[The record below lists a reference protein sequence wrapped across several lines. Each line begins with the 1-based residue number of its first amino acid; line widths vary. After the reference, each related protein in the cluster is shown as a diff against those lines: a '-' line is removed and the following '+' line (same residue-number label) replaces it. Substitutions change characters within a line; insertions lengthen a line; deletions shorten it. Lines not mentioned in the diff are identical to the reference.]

1 MPRFKDSMQNKSTN
15 DPFNEDDEIDL
26 QDYVNVLIH
35 RRKAFFITFLT
46 IFSLVISYTFLM
58 KPVYE
63 ATATLRLKDD
73 KGKGTVLDE
82 LLQTSASTVA
92 QEIEII
98 KSRTNAEKV
107 AKRLHLQINLTT
119 EKGNA
124 AFKLV
129 DLSADSVAKTYFI
142 TITGP
147 GSYRVQDMQKNSVG
161 DGKNGLL
168 FQNEKL
174 TLLIDDLRGETGDRV
189 RIDIVPFRTAVNVMR
204 ENITAE
210 ENPKQ
215 TNIIKLSYKDTDP
228 ELARDVVN
236 NLVQS
241 YLEQTIS
248 FKAEEADRT
257 VQFLEQQLE
266 KVKQDLELAERNL
279 EAFKRATGVIQL
291 DTEVEALIQK
301 LSDTEKER
309 AGITIQKKQ
318 AEFSLDSLKDAASRD
333 EAYSPVVFR
342 QDPLIAGMAGKMA
355 DLEIQKQALLNEY
368 TITHPLVKTVQEQIN
383 ELQKKIRTTYDTSLR
398 NLVKQEEDF
407 TRQLGI
413 YEGRM
418 KKLPSTER
426 ELARLTRFFKVN
438 ADIYTFLLQKREE
451 TNIAKAS
458 TISNIDI
465 VDPAVAPEDPIKPKI
480 PLYLILGF
488 LSAGMFGM
496 FAAFIK
502 DYLDNTIKDADIV
515 KRELDIPILALI
527 PHIPESEE
535 GGDNEKHASLI
546 THYEPKSSISEAFRS
561 LRTSIHFSGISK
573 KRQVMMV
580 TSSLP
585 YEGKSTIIGNL
596 SIILSQTG
604 AKVLLLDCDLRRPSM
619 HKLYGHTKAP
629 GLTELLAGDTNI
641 EAIIHNTQIPGLDF
655 ISAGTTPP
663 NPAELLGSDKMK
675 NMLQA
680 FREQYDVVLLDAPP
694 VLAVTDALLLSS
706 MTDMVFMVVELGR
719 VPIKAAAH
727 AREMLQ
733 SVGAPLA
740 GVVLNDK
747 SKEGLQKYGY
757 YGEKYYRYGYYYG
770 YGQYSEEPAKQKSK
784 GIRTWVHRLLK
795 K

>member
-1 MPRFKDSMQNKSTN
+1 MQNTN
-15 DPFNEDDEIDL
+15 DPFNQDDVINL
-26 QDYVNVLIH
+26 QDYISVLIR
-35 RRKAFFITFLT
+35 RRKAFTITFLA
-46 IFSLVISYTFLM
+46 IFLAVAAYTFLM
-58 KPVYE
+58 NPVYE

-82 LLQTSASTVA
+82 LLQTRTSPVA

-107 AKRLHLQINLTT
+107 AKRLHLQFAVTV

-124 AFKLV
+124 SFKIV
-129 DLSADSVAKTYFI
+129 DLSADPTAKTYFI
-142 TITGP
+142 TVTGS
-147 GSYRVQDMQKNSVG
+147 GAYRIQDMQKKFVG
-161 DGKNGLL
+161 DGKSNLL
-168 FQNEKL
+168 FQSADL
-174 TLLIDDLRGETGDRV
+174 TLLIEDLRGETGDRI
-189 RIDIVPFRTAVNVMR
+189 RIDIIPFRTAVNVLR
-204 ENITAE
+204 ENITAD

-248 FKAEEADRT
+248 FKAEEANRT

-279 EAFKRATGVIQL
+279 EAFKRTTGVMQL
-291 DTEVEALIQK
+291 DTEVQALIGK
-301 LSDTEKER
+301 LSETEKER
-309 AGITIQKKQ
+309 AGVTIQKKQ
-318 AEFSLDSLKDAASRD
+318 AEFSLESLKHATSKN
-333 EAYSPVVFR
+333 EPYSPVVFR
-342 QDPLIAGMAGKMA
+342 QDPLIAGIAGKLA
-355 DLEIQKQALLNEY
+355 DLEIQKQALLNDY
-368 TITHPLVKTVQEQIN
+368 TATHPLVKSLQDQIN
-383 ELQKKIRTTYDTSLR
+383 ELQHKIGMTYDTSFR
-398 NLVKQEEDF
+398 NLVKQEKDY

-413 YEGRM
+413 YEAKMRR
-418 KKLPSTER
+418 LPSTER
-426 ELARLTRFFKVN
+426 ELARLTRLFKVN

-465 VDPAVAPEDPIKPKI
+465 VDPAVTPEDPIKPKV

-488 LSAGMFGM
+488 LSAVISGIFV
-496 FAAFIK
+496 AFIK
-502 DYLDNTIKDADIV
+502 DYLDNTIKDADMV
-515 KRELDIPILALI
+515 KRELNLPILALI
-527 PHIPESEE
+527 PHIPAADV
-535 GGDNEKHASLI
+535 GMDNEKHASLI

-561 LRTSIHFSGISK
+561 LRTSIHFSSISK

-596 SIILSQTG
+596 AIILSQTG

-619 HKLYGHTKAP
+619 HKLYGNKKSP
-629 GLTELLAGDTNI
+629 GLTELLAGDTNMD
-641 EAIIHNTQIPGLDF
+641 AIIHNTEIPGLDF

-663 NPAELLGSDKMK
+663 NPAELLGSDKMRELLK
-675 NMLQA
+675 T
-680 FREQYDVVLLDAPP
+680 FRDRYDVILLDAPP
-694 VLAVTDALLLSS
+694 VLSVTDALLLSS
-706 MTDMVFMVVELGR
+706 MTDMVFMVLELGR
-719 VPIKAAAH
+719 VPIKAAVH
-727 AREMLQ
+727 TKEILQ
-733 SVGAPLA
+733 NVGAPLA

-747 SKEGLQKYGY
+747 SKEGLQRYGY

-770 YGQYSEEPAKQKSK
+770 YGHYSEEPAKQKPK
-784 GIRTWVHRLLK
+784 GIQEWMHRLLK

>member
-1 MPRFKDSMQNKSTN
+1 MQNTSTN
-15 DPFNEDDEIDL
+15 DPFNQEDVINI
-26 QDYVNVLIH
+26 QDYVSVLIR
-35 RRKAFFITFLT
+35 RRKAFTIVFLT
-46 IFSLVISYTFLM
+46 IFLAVAAYTFLM

-63 ATATLRLKDD
+63 ATATLRLKED
-73 KGKGTVLDE
+73 KGKISPLDE
-82 LLQTSASTVA
+82 LILNNASPVNT
-92 QEIEII
+92 EIELINT
-98 KSRTNAEKV
+98 RTPAEKV
-107 AKRLHLQINLTT
+107 ATRLQLQFTPT
-119 EKGNA
+119 VEPGNA
-124 AFKLV
+124 TFQLL
-129 DLSADSVAKTYFI
+129 DLSADPVAKAYFI

-168 FQNEKL
+168 FQSENL
-174 TLLIDDLRGETGDRV
+174 GLLIDDLRGETGDRV

-241 YLEQTIS
+241 YLEQTIG

-257 VQFLEQQLE
+257 FQFLEQQLE

-279 EAFKRATGVIQL
+279 EAFKRTTGVMQL
-291 DTEVEALIQK
+291 DTEVQALIEK

-309 AGITIQKKQ
+309 ASITIQKKQ
-318 AEFSLDSLKDAASRD
+318 AEFSLESLKDAASKD

-368 TITHPLVKTVQEQIN
+368 TITHPLVKAVQEQIN
-383 ELQKKIRTTYDTSLR
+383 ELQHKIGMTYDTSFR
-398 NLVKQEEDF
+398 NLVKQEQDY
-407 TRQLGI
+407 TRQLEI
-413 YEGRM
+413 YETKMR
-418 KKLPSTER
+418 KLPSTER
-426 ELARLTRFFKVN
+426 ELARLTRLFKVN

-465 VDPAVAPEDPIKPKI
+465 VDPAVTPEVPVKPKKL
-480 PLYLILGF
+480 LYLGLGLSIGIMAGIIL
-488 LSAGMFGM
+488 
-496 FAAFIK
+496 AFILEN
-502 DYLDNTIKDADIV
+502 LDNTIKDADMV
-515 KRELDIPILALI
+515 KRELNLPILAVI
-527 PHIPESEE
+527 PHIPAAEA
-535 GGDNEKHASLI
+535 GMDNEKHASLI
-546 THYEPKSSISEAFRS
+546 THYEPKSSISEAFRN

-580 TSSLP
+580 TSCMP

-596 SIILSQTG
+596 AIILSQTG

-619 HKLYGHTKAP
+619 HKLYGNAKAP
-629 GLTELLAGDTNI
+629 GLTELLAGDTNVD
-641 EAIIHNTQIPGLDF
+641 AIIHNTQIAGLDF

-675 NMLQA
+675 NILQT
-680 FREQYDVVLLDAPP
+680 FRERYDVILLDAPP
-694 VLAVTDALLLSS
+694 ILAVTDSLLLSN
-706 MTDMVFMVVELGR
+706 MTDMVFMILELGR
-719 VPIKAAAH
+719 VPIKAAVH
-727 AREMLQ
+727 VREMLQ
-733 SVGAPLA
+733 NVGAPLA

-747 SKEGLQKYGY
+747 SEEGLKRYGY

-770 YGQYSEEPAKQKSK
+770 YGQYSEEPVKHKHK
-784 GIRTWVHRLLK
+784 GIRAWMHRLLK